1 MAGGVEALPHD
12 DAIDTLNQFAEM
24 QKYTP
29 SVETEV
35 SDTYTK
41 DINPAAMWASWDE
54 EARVLITATLI
65 LFSKLRVQ

>member
-54 EARVLITATLI
+54 EAEGPYHGNLNTV
-65 LFSKLRVQ
+65 F